1 MALAEEVR
9 CLPLPPEFGPS
20 SSLDQDCTLTISQP
34 LFPEPSGLMQ
44 VGKMVPLVGGPA
56 YADNLVPLLEK
67 LAREEETVV
76 RDAAVQS
83 LSKVAASFTTDQA
96 LEHLVPCVRVR
107 SLGFRKSS
115 CHRTRNHGQ

>member
-1 MALAEEVR
+1 
-9 CLPLPPEFGPS
+9 
-20 SSLDQDCTLTISQP
+20 
-34 LFPEPSGLMQ
+34 
-44 VGKMVPLVGGPA
+44 MVPLVGGPA

-83 LSKVAASFTTDQA
+83 LSNVAASFTTDQA

-107 SLGFRKSS
+107 SLHCRSS
-115 CHRTRNHGQ
+115 CTCIYDLVQSSMGTVQGQLKVY